1 MDLNVQAI
9 LAAAKRLAKFRFR
22 NYPNKAELVADVQ
35 STAWELSLTAG
46 PNATV
51 NTLANFACRRVSIR
65 RQFSE
70 SQRDLTAIPKDK
82 RASRAMFRKVFFDIR
97 AFIDSRNDPA
107 EIAAFRIDCPAW
119 LASLSPL
126 KRQAAEMLAVGERT
140 SEVARRLEV
149 SPGRIAQIRREL
161 AESWI
166 AAHS

>member
-9 LAAAKRLAKFRFR
+9 LQTAKRLAKFRFR
-22 NYPNKAELVADVQ
+22 NYRNKAELVADVQ

-51 NTLANFACRRVSIR
+51 GTICRFACRRVAIR
-65 RQFSE
+65 RQFHE
-70 SQRDLTAIPKDK
+70 SQRDLSAIPKDK
-82 RASRAMFRKVFFDIR
+82 RASRAMVRRVWFDLR
-97 AFIDSRNDPA
+97 NFIDLRMDPA

-119 LASLSPL
+119 LASLTPL

-140 SEVARRLEV
+140 TEVARRLEV